1 MVATLIPGQRRWG
14 ASRDDEGHR
23 EYRIVHR
30 VRAATT
36 DGPQVVL
43 LTPGLPLVGS
53 PWAFD
58 NDFDPWATCFPFMR
72 IETEVRD
79 EPNTIWRVEQKFST
93 KPLFR
98 CQDVPIEDPL
108 LEPPDIRGGFVKYTK
123 EVNEDKDGN
132 KIKSSS
138 HEMVRGPQV
147 EFDFNRSTVTI
158 SQNVAVLGLDV
169 FSPMIDTVNDDTLWG
184 LAARKVKLSNVSWER
199 KILGACGFYYTRNLE
214 FDIDFTTFDRTYV
227 DEGTKVL
234 NGGWDANGVWALRD
248 RDGGPP
254 DKTNPAHFNRYE
266 DINEENTRVMLDG
279 NGEPLTD
286 GANPVELPL
295 NYYAES
301 NFLTLGIP
309 TTL

>member
-1 MVATLIPGQRRWG
+1 MVAILIPGQRRWSVG
-14 ASRDDEGHR
+14 RDDEGHR

-30 VRAATT
+30 VRASTI

-58 NDFDPWATCFPFMR
+58 NDFDPWAMCFPFMR

-98 CQDVPIEDPL
+98 CQDIPIEDPL
-108 LEPPDIRGGFVKYTK
+108 LEPADISGSFVKYTK
-123 EVNEDKDGN
+123 EVTEDKDGN

-138 HEMVRGPQV
+138 HEMIRGPQV
-147 EFDFNRSTVTI
+147 EFDFNRSSVTI
-158 SQNVAVLGLDV
+158 SQNVSLLELDV
-169 FSPMIDTVNDDTLWG
+169 FTPMVDTVNDAVLWG
-184 LAARKVKLSNVSWER
+184 LGARQIKLSNVSWER
-199 KILGACGFYYTRNLE
+199 KVLGSCGFYYTRSLE
-214 FDIDFTTFDRTYV
+214 FDIDATTFDRNIV

-234 NGGWDANGVWALRD
+234 SGHWEEAGWTLDNI
-248 RDGGPP
+248 DGGAP
-254 DKTNPAHFNRYE
+254 DKTNPQHFNRYK
-266 DINEENTRVMLDG
+266 DRNDENSRVMLDG
-279 NGEPLTD
+279 NGEPLAV
-286 GANPVELPL
+286 GATPIEIPL
-295 NYYAES
+295 DYYGES
-301 NFLTLGIP
+301 NFLLLGIP